1 MVYSVRMIT
10 RVELSARAKKDLRG
24 LPKHIVG
31 ALRRWVDA
39 VEHEGLEAVR
49 KVPGYHDE
57 PLGGDRKGQRS
68 IRLNQAYRAFYV
80 IKKNSVVA
88 VEVIEVNK
96 HEY

>member
-1 MVYSVRMIT
+1 MIT
-10 RVELSARAKKDLRG
+10 KVELSARAKKDLRK
-24 LPKHIVG
+24 LPQPIVA

-68 IRLNQAYRAFYV
+68 IRLSRAYRAFYV
-80 IKKNSVVA
+80 ISKGSVVA
-88 VEVIEVNK
+88 VQVIEVNK
-96 HEY
+96 HDY